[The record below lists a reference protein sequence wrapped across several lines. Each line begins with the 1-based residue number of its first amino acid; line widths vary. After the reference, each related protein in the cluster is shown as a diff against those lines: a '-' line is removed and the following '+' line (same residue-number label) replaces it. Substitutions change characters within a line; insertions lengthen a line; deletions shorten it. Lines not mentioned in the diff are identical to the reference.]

1 MAITVHVYL
10 DKRSVNRGEEAPL
23 KIGINKQGSSAYIN
37 LGKKIYPT
45 QWDSQK
51 ERIKNRPD
59 KASIQSYIDT
69 QKTLVSN
76 TIMDLTKKGELTK
89 LTATQVKNK
98 VLSIIEPTA
107 ETANCFYSRFMAY
120 TDSRSAKRT
129 KDIYKVT
136 ANKMAEFDSKIK
148 TKSFEDITKD
158 WLNSFDSFLMK
169 SSPSI
174 NGRSIHFRNIRAVF
188 RDAMDNEITM
198 FYPFRIFKIKSE
210 QTQKRSLTL
219 SELRTLFA
227 VKGSKRQQKAI
238 DLFKLSLFLIGINIT
253 DLCHLQDIGADGCIH
268 YKRQKTQKLYCIKV
282 EPEALALIDKYR
294 GKKYLLNILDNY
306 KNVHTFTIAFSK
318 QLQTINGF
326 SNLTSYWAR
335 HTWATIASE
344 LDIPVD
350 IISHALGHSFS
361 TGAKVTQVYINFNQ
375 QKIDEANRKVIDYIL
390 YDKKATAHR
399 EQPPNAVIP
408 KTI

>member
-1 MAITVHVYL
+1 MAVTVHIYL
-10 DKRSVNRGEEAPL
+10 DKRSAKRGEEAPL

-59 KASIQSYIDT
+59 KALIQSYIDT
-69 QKTLVSN
+69 QRNMVSSI
-76 TIMDLTKKGELTK
+76 IMDLTKKGELTK
-89 LTATQVKNK
+89 LTATQIKNK
-98 VLSIIEPTA
+98 VVALIEPTA
-107 ETANCFYSRFMAY
+107 TTANSFYSRFL
-120 TDSRSAKRT
+120 TFSDSRTAKRT
-129 KDIYKVT
+129 QDIYRVT
-136 ANKMAEFDSKIK
+136 ATKMLEYDAKIK
-148 TKSFEDITKD
+148 TKTFEDITKD
-158 WLNSFDSFLMK
+158 WLTGFDTFLSK
-169 SSPSI
+169 SSPSV

-198 FYPFRIFKIKSE
+198 SYPFRVFKIRTE
-210 QTQKRSLTL
+210 QTLKRSLTI
-219 SELRTLFA
+219 SELRKLFSF
-227 VKGSKRQQKAI
+227 KGDEKQNKAI
-238 DLFKLSLFLIGINIT
+238 DLFKLSIFLIGINIT
-253 DLCHLQDIGADGCIH
+253 DLCHLEEIASDGCIH
-268 YKRQKTQKLYCIKV
+268 YKRQKTQKMYCVKI
-282 EPEALALIDKYR
+282 EPEALEIIDKYR
-294 GKKYLLNILDNY
+294 GKRFLLDILDRY

-318 QLQTINGF
+318 YLQSIDGF
-326 SNLTSYWAR
+326 NELTSYWAR

-390 YDKKATAHR
+390 
-399 EQPPNAVIP
+399 NNS
-408 KTI
+408 